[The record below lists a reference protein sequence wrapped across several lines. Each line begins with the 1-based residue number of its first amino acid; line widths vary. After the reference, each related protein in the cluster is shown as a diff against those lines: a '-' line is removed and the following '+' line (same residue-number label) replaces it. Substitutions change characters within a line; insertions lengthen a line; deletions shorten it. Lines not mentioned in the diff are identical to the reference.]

1 MDVPPDNAS
10 LVALSLPLFI
20 GAGTINGTA
29 VAAARAGPDMYY
41 LVDNALL
48 DGPPVWVH
56 ESEVER
62 CAVASLPRRK
72 PAPGRTTRAS

>member
-20 GAGTINGTA
+20 GAGTVNGTA

-62 CAVASLPRRK
+62 CAVASLPGGK
-72 PAPGRTTRAS
+72 PAPGRSKQAS